1 MSLQLETEK
10 KQFEQ
15 IESVLSL
22 DANMPK
28 IEELKVAQTQH
39 VSLSGVVSLKEDQ
52 IKSVQSKA
60 DEFIAKIKAV
70 NQNSSEAS
78 KLTNDIYSMANN
90 EIQASGNLTNK
101 VLDRPMKELK
111 NGVVSSSSQV
121 YTSLTDLRST
131 VESLDPTKMNSFFTK
146 IKVFNVNVPVP
157 SFLPGVNRLKSYAEQ
172 YESSQSVIDSICL
185 SLDNSKDLLFR
196 DIANFEV
203 DKESLVKSIENLEY
217 YLVMAKEID
226 AKLDAEV
233 IQLKAIDPEKAKYLE
248 QEMLFPAR
256 QKVLDISQ
264 RITLNMQAL
273 LIFNGLV
280 KTNRELVRGID
291 RSKFITLSA
300 LKTAVMTALALNN
313 QKQALNQ
320 IESLEKTTNNMLLK
334 GSEMFKEQ
342 SADIYKRSANAAV
355 DIETLKKS
363 FQNVYTTL
371 DNIAEFKSNALGN
384 MKQLIETLEE
394 ETTKAKPYLKKA
406 LKETKV

>member
-10 KQFEQ
+10 KQLEQ